1 MFNKKIVTAGAAALF
16 AGVATAEVAPGFPI
30 RGGANLTVIYGNDTV
45 SPAGELLPRPGMYS
59 ALRSVHTVSC
69 SLGCYA
75 RLPSSLHSPRPT
87 NTTLAVTA
95 QRPTISSPVWWADE
109 QGPGECVLLMVDLD
123 VPRNN
128 SRVQLVHWF
137 ATNITRS
144 TPLSANTTGSALEV
158 PDDNLVP
165 YLQPSPPVGDI
176 PHAYTFI
183 LMQQPRNFSLPEQYA
198 DLADNRVGFNVSQ
211 FVIDAGLSN
220 GIEGGLSSN
229 WITVQ
234 NLTGTPTNTSFPP
247 PRPSPTGGNEDGGY
261 GGPSSGDASSMEG
274 GRRGVWAGIST
285 MILAGAFAF
294 ML

>member
-16 AGVATAEVAPGFPI
+16 AGIATAEVAPGFPI

-45 SPAGELLPRPGMYS
+45 SPAGELLPRP
-59 ALRSVHTVSC
+59 
-69 SLGCYA
+69 
-75 RLPSSLHSPRPT
+75 
-87 NTTLAVTA
+87 VTA